1 MRVATAGKKLCIA
14 IADVLD
20 ILEPMGPKERKRVK
34 KFTQATSRL
43 EKALEQE
50 NAEGGVRH
58 GK

>member
-34 KFTQATSRL
+34 KFTQATGRL
-43 EKALEQE
+43 EKALEKE
-50 NAEGGVRH
+50 DE
-58 GK
+58 KKP